1 MEFWTA
7 IIVNVQTAL
16 LFLVS
21 FAYMFSVK
29 DVFKYKLLY
38 LSIIGGFCTL
48 TWSFIIWK
56 IFNVIWN
63 NGGWFSILQLH
74 MQGESF
80 IGHSA
85 YWEIVDLRN
94 RLVIPNALSW
104 EPTFTMMLFSGFL
117 ATLLIGIASAVG
129 EKERWKPFVRFIIIT
144 VLLVLSYIVF
154 FMSMVL
160 ATHAQALSLVAR

>member
-1 MEFWTA
+1 MQFWIA
-7 IIVNVQTAL
+7 IIINVQTAL

-48 TWSFIIWK
+48 TWSFITWK

-85 YWEIVDLRN
+85 YWKIVDLRN

-104 EPTFTMMLFSGFL
+104 EPTFTIMFVSGFL

-129 EKERWKPFVRFIIIT
+129 EKERWKPFIRFKFTT
-144 VLLVLSYIVF
+144 VLLGLSYIVF
-154 FMSMVL
+154 FMSMVITTL
-160 ATHAQALSLVAR
+160 GQALSLAAR